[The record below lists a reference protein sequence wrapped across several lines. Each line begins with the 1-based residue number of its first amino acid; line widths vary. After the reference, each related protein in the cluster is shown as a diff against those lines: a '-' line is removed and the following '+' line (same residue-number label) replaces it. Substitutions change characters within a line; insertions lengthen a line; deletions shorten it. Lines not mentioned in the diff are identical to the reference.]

1 MVQAMVTGGSIK
13 FAYYSTFSVDS
24 KDNDYQ
30 LKIGG
35 YEPLSDMG
43 DDLANSNGM
52 KFSTFD
58 RDNDLSGSNCA
69 ATYKM
74 PWWNNNCGDANPL
87 G

>member
-1 MVQAMVTGGSIK
+1 
-13 FAYYSTFSVDS
+13 
-24 KDNDYQ
+24 
-30 LKIGG
+30 
-35 YEPLSDMG
+35 MG
-43 DDLANSNGM
+43 DDLANSNSM